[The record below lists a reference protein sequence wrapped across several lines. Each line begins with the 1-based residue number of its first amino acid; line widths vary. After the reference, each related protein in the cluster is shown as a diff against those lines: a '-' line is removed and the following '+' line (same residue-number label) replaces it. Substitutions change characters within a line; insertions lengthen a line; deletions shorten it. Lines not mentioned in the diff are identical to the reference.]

1 MSSNGKEIV
10 LPANTGSPTRIGQA
24 TAVEQSRAVAEVQAR
39 VIVAQNRPRNVDA
52 AIASMEMSCAQ
63 MEMAEKAK
71 FRFSRGGSMVSGPS
85 VYLARELLR
94 CWGNAEATVD
104 ELSRDD
110 VLGQSEMLAWA
121 WDLETNTRV
130 STKFIVPHK
139 RDKRSGPEALVDMRD
154 IYENN
159 ANSGA
164 RRLRE
169 CILNILPPWYVE
181 RAKALCEK
189 TLKEGG
195 GEPLP
200 VRIRNLITRFEQMG
214 VTRTQLEKKQGR
226 GSNAWTV
233 EDVAALTVVGR
244 SLAAG
249 ETTRDDEFEPDIPS
263 VKDFKDPEPVPE
275 QKSAPAAEVVP
286 ATGESVSQPGD
297 ADAGSVQND
306 PAETGGDATDRGG
319 EEDAGQEKAPN
330 GDAKIGRLQMAEL
343 VNLLNDNGATT
354 RNDQL
359 AVVSLLVDERV
370 AGLKDL
376 MVKEHAYLMKRIPEL
391 VAAGDFAGTV
401 ERARQAASA

>member
-1 MSSNGKEIV
+1 MTSNSREIA
-10 LPANTGSPTRIGQA
+10 LPTNAAAPTRIGQA
-24 TAVEQSRAVAEVQAR
+24 TAVEQTRAVAEVQAR
-39 VIVAQNRPRNVDA
+39 VIVAQNRPRNIDA
-52 AIASMEMSCAQ
+52 AIAAMEQSCSQ
-63 MEMAEKAK
+63 IEMAEKAK

-85 VYLARELLR
+85 VYLARDLMR
-94 CWGNAEATVD
+94 CWGNAEAQVD

-139 RDKRSGPEALVDMRD
+139 RDKRTGPEPLVDMRD

-159 ANSGA
+159 ANAGA

-169 CILNILPPWYVE
+169 CIINILPPWFVE

-200 VRIRNLITRFEQMG
+200 VRIRNLIARFEEIG

-233 EDVAALTVVGR
+233 EDVAALTVIGR

-249 ETTRDDEFEPDIPS
+249 ETTRDDEFESDIPS
-263 VKDFKDPEPVPE
+263 AKEFKDPETVPA
-275 QKSAPAAEVVP
+275 QKLAPAAEVAPDPVEQ
-286 ATGESVSQPGD
+286 ADGGESATETGLPDSPEPGD
-297 ADAGSVQND
+297 DS
-306 PAETGGDATDRGG
+306 TGDA
-319 EEDAGQEKAPN
+319 EDAGPEPKIASV
-330 GDAKIGRLQMAEL
+330 DVAKL
-343 VNLLNDNGATT
+343 VNLLSANGVKT
-354 RNDQL
+354 RADQV
-359 AVVSLLVDERV
+359 AVINLMTDSKIGAFRDLTVSQ
-370 AGLKDL
+370 
-376 MVKEHAYLMKRIPEL
+376 HTYLMTRIAAL
-391 VAAGDFAGTV
+391 VEEGTFADTV
-401 ERARQAASA
+401 QKARETVGVK